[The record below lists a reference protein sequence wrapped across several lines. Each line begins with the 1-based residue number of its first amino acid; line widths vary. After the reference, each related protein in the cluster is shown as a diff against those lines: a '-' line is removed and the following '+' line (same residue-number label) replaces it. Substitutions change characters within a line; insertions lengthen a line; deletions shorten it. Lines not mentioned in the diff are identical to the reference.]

1 MTLKRRITKLE
12 GGPTEPMTV
21 FATVPIHWSASESA
35 KAIEVE
41 ALAQGHKAPFFTF
54 PVPQEGAD
62 RVAILGSERTGDLLD
77 YVAQHGSHMGKENMP
92 NPAST
97 PCSRSRNEVL

>member
-1 MTLKRRITKLE
+1 MTLKRRITQLE

-21 FATVPIHWSASESA
+21 FATVPPHWSASKSA

-54 PVPQEGAD
+54 PMPQEGAD
-62 RVAILGSERTGDLLD
+62 RVAILGSERMGDLLD
-77 YVAQHGSHMGKENMP
+77 YVAQHGSHIGKENMLNVEP
-92 NPAST
+92 T
-97 PCSRSRNEVL
+97 PCSKSQNEVL

>member
-21 FATVPIHWSASESA
+21 FATVPTHWSASESA
-35 KAIEVE
+35 RAIEVE

-54 PVPQEGAD
+54 PMPQEGAD
-62 RVAILGSERTGDLLD
+62 RVAILGSERMGDLLD
-77 YVAQHGSHMGKENMP
+77 YVAQHGSHIGKENMP
-92 NPAST
+92 SAAPT
-97 PCSRSRNEVL
+97 PCRKGRNEVL